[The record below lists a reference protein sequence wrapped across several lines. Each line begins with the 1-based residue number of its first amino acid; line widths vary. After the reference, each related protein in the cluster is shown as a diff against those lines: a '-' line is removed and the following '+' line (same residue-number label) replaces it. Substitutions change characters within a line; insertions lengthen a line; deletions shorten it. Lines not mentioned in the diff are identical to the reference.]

1 MFSRPRD
8 DHTKRYLCAGRRR
21 GHQLSILAVPVDE
34 LVAGQVLNLLTTA
47 SVRDAMLAQADASD
61 GTSLAATLAALG
73 AAQSRLQVLDDD
85 YYVRGALTEGRYR
98 SVRVKLEREID
109 RLHASVDA
117 VTRRRTIL
125 HPDPRSF
132 WAEPTS
138 PSVARCSPW
147 WSSASSWRRDARVWA
162 ASTSHGCRLG

>member
-1 MFSRPRD
+1 M
-8 DHTKRYLCAGRRR
+8 
-21 GHQLSILAVPVDE
+21 
-34 LVAGQVLNLLTTA
+34 LTTA

-85 YYVRGALTEGRYR
+85 DYYVRGALTEGRYR

-109 RLHASVDA
+109 RLHTSADA

-132 WAEPTS
+132 WAEADFAQRREMLALVVERVIVAPGRPGMGRFDQSRVQVGLTPWARRGKALPGGALAS
-138 PSVARCSPW
+138 PLAV
-147 WSSASSWRRDARVWA
+147 SS
-162 ASTSHGCRLG
+162 

>member
-1 MFSRPRD
+1 
-8 DHTKRYLCAGRRR
+8 
-21 GHQLSILAVPVDE
+21 
-34 LVAGQVLNLLTTA
+34 
-47 SVRDAMLAQADASD
+47 MLAQADASD

-85 YYVRGALTEGRYR
+85 DYYVRGALTEGRYR

-109 RLHASVDA
+109 RLHTSADA

-132 WAEPTS
+132 WAEADFAQRREMLALVVERVIVASGRPGMGRFDQSRVQVGLTPWARRGKALPGGALAS
-138 PSVARCSPW
+138 PLAV
-147 WSSASSWRRDARVWA
+147 SS
-162 ASTSHGCRLG
+162 